1 MILTGVLIN
10 AAAAADCCPSF
21 SAASCK
27 GVYHVI

>member
-10 AAAAADCCPSF
+10 AAAAGCRPPF